1 MMNDRTDPHRY
12 DDLLDLPHHVSVTHP
27 HMSLYDRAA
36 QFAPF
41 KALTGYE
48 DDVEET
54 ARLTDRRVELD
65 ADTIE
70 RLDARLRLLEEH
82 LADAPVVSVTYFRPD
97 ERKDGGSYETLTGVV
112 RKIDGVRHIL
122 VLRSGQQIPI
132 GDIYR
137 IEGEIFFMLGE
148 GSLG

>member
-1 MMNDRTDPHRY
+1 MTNNRTDPHRY
-12 DDLLDLPHHVSVTHP
+12 DGLLDLPHHVSVTHP

-65 ADTIE
+65 ADSIA
-70 RLDARLRLLEEH
+70 RLDARLRLLEDR
-82 LADAPVVSVTYFRPD
+82 LADAPTVSITYFLPD
-97 ERKDGGSYETLTGVV
+97 TRKDGGSYETVTGVV
-112 RKIDGVRHIL
+112 KKIDGVRSVIA
-122 VLRSGQQIPI
+122 LRSGQQIAI
-132 GDIYR
+132 GDIYS
-137 IEGEIFFMLGE
+137 IEGELFSTLGE
-148 GSLG
+148 ELLG

>member
-1 MMNDRTDPHRY
+1 MTSNRTDSHRY

-27 HMSLYDRAA
+27 HITLYDRAA

-54 ARLTDRRVELD
+54 ARLTDQRIELD

-70 RLDARLRLLEEH
+70 RLDARLRLLEER
-82 LADAPVVSVTYFRPD
+82 LVDAPTVSITYFRPD
-97 ERKDGGSYETLTGVV
+97 ERKEGGSYEVATGVV
-112 RKIDGVRHIL
+112 KRIDAIKHAL
-122 VLRSGQQIPI
+122 LLRDGRQIPI
-132 GDIYR
+132 GDISG
-137 IEGEIFFMLGE
+137 IDGELFSALGE
-148 GSLG
+148 

>member
-1 MMNDRTDPHRY
+1 MTSDRANPHRY

-27 HMSLYDRAA
+27 HMSLYDRVA

-65 ADTIE
+65 ADSIA
-70 RLDARLRLLEEH
+70 RLDARLQLLEER
-82 LADAPVVSVTYFRPD
+82 LAAAPAVSVTYFLPD
-97 ERKDGGSYETLTGVV
+97 ARKDGGSYETVTGIVK
-112 RKIDGVRHIL
+112 KIDAVKHVL

-132 GDIYR
+132 GDICD
-137 IEGEIFFMLGE
+137 IKGELFSAFGE
-148 GSLG
+148 

>member
-1 MMNDRTDPHRY
+1 MTSNRTDPHRY

-54 ARLTDRRVELD
+54 ARLTDQRVELD
-65 ADTIE
+65 ADSIA
-70 RLDARLRLLEEH
+70 RLDARLRLLEER
-82 LADAPVVSVTYFRPD
+82 LADAPAVSITYFLSD
-97 ERKDGGSYETLTGVV
+97 ERKDGGSYETVTGIVK
-112 RKIDGVRHIL
+112 KIDAIKHIL
-122 VLRSGQQIPI
+122 VLRDGWQIPI
-132 GDIYR
+132 GDICD
-137 IEGEIFFMLGE
+137 IEGELFSILD
-148 GSLG
+148 GSPSE

>member
-1 MMNDRTDPHRY
+1 MTSDRANPHRY

-65 ADTIE
+65 ADSIA
-70 RLDARLRLLEEH
+70 RLDARLRLLEER
-82 LADAPVVSVTYFRPD
+82 LADVPTVSVTYFQPD
-97 ERKDGGSYETLTGVV
+97 ERKDGGSYETVTGVV
-112 RKIDGVRHIL
+112 KKIDAVKRVLIL
-122 VLRSGQQIPI
+122 WDRQQIPI
-132 GDIYR
+132 EDICG
-137 IEGEIFFMLGE
+137 IEGELFSALGE
-148 GSLG
+148 

>member
-1 MMNDRTDPHRY
+1 MTNNRTDPHRY

-27 HMSLYDRAA
+27 HMTLYDRAA

-54 ARLTDRRVELD
+54 ARPTDQRIELD
-65 ADTIE
+65 ADSIV

-82 LADAPVVSVTYFRPD
+82 LADAPTVSITYFRPD
-97 ERKDGGSYETLTGVV
+97 ERKAGGSYETVTGVV
-112 RKIDGVRHIL
+112 KKIDAIKCIL
-122 VLRSGQQIPI
+122 VLWDGQRIPI
-132 GDIYR
+132 GDISD
-137 IEGEIFFMLGE
+137 IGGELFSILD
-148 GSLG
+148 GSPPA

>member
-1 MMNDRTDPHRY
+1 MTNNRTDPHRY

-27 HMSLYDRAA
+27 HMALYDRAA

-54 ARLTDRRVELD
+54 ARLTDRRIELD

-70 RLDARLRLLEEH
+70 RLDARLRLLEKH
-82 LADAPVVSVTYFRPD
+82 LADAPIVSITYFRPD
-97 ERKDGGSYETLTGVV
+97 AHKEGGSYEKVTGIVK
-112 RKIDGVRHIL
+112 KIDAIKHAL
-122 VLRSGQQIPI
+122 LLRDGRQIPI
-132 GDIYR
+132 GDISG
-137 IEGEIFFMLGE
+137 IDGEFFFALGE
-148 GSLG
+148 

>member
-1 MMNDRTDPHRY
+1 MTSDRANPHRY

-54 ARLTDRRVELD
+54 ARLTDRRIELD
-65 ADTIE
+65 ADSIAH
-70 RLDARLRLLEEH
+70 LDARLRLLEEH
-82 LADAPVVSVTYFRPD
+82 LADAPTVSITYFLPD
-97 ERKDGGSYETLTGVV
+97 KRKEGGSYEVATGVV
-112 RKIDGVRHIL
+112 KKIDGVRRVVI
-122 VLRSGQQIPI
+122 LRSGQQISI
-132 GDIYR
+132 GDISG
-137 IEGEIFFMLGE
+137 IDGELFSCGTARLA
-148 GSLG
+148 

>member
-1 MMNDRTDPHRY
+1 MTNDRTDPRRY

-54 ARLTDRRVELD
+54 ARLTDRRVELN
-65 ADTIE
+65 ADSIA
-70 RLDARLRLLEEH
+70 RLDARLRLLEER
-82 LADAPVVSVTYFRPD
+82 LADAPTVSVTYFLPD
-97 ERKDGGSYETLTGVV
+97 ERKEGGSYETVTGVV
-112 RKIDGVRHIL
+112 KKIDGVRRVVIL
-122 VLRSGQQIPI
+122 RDGLQIPI
-132 GDIYR
+132 GDVSGID
-137 IEGEIFFMLGE
+137 GEFFSALGE
-148 GSLG
+148 

>member
-1 MMNDRTDPHRY
+1 MTNDRTDPHRY

-54 ARLTDRRVELD
+54 ARLTDRRIELD

-82 LADAPVVSVTYFRPD
+82 FADAPAVSIAYFRPD
-97 ERKDGGSYETLTGVV
+97 ERKEGGSYETVTGVV
-112 RKIDGVRHIL
+112 KKIDGVRRVVIL
-122 VLRSGQQIPI
+122 RDGLQIPI
-132 GDIYR
+132 GDIYG
-137 IEGEIFFMLGE
+137 IEGTLFSALGE
-148 GSLG
+148 

>member
-1 MMNDRTDPHRY
+1 MTSDRANPHRY
-12 DDLLDLPHHVSVTHP
+12 DDLLDLPHHVSITHP

-54 ARLTDRRVELD
+54 ARLTDQRVELD
-65 ADTIE
+65 ADSIAH
-70 RLDARLRLLEEH
+70 LDARLRLLEEH
-82 LADAPVVSVTYFRPD
+82 LADAPTVSVTYFLPD
-97 ERKDGGSYETLTGVV
+97 EHKEGGSYETATGVV
-112 RKIDGVRHIL
+112 KKVDAIKRIL

-132 GDIYR
+132 EDICG
-137 IEGEIFFMLGE
+137 IEGELLSE
-148 GSLG
+148 LDERPYE

>member
-1 MMNDRTDPHRY
+1 MTSNRTDPHRY
-12 DDLLDLPHHVSVTHP
+12 DDLLDLPHHVSITHP
-27 HMSLYDRAA
+27 HMPLYDRAA

-54 ARLTDRRVELD
+54 ARLTDQRIELD

-82 LADAPVVSVTYFRPD
+82 LADAPTVSITYFLPD
-97 ERKDGGSYETLTGVV
+97 ERKDGGSYETVTGVV
-112 RKIDGVRHIL
+112 KKIDAIKRIL

-132 GDIYR
+132 GDICD
-137 IEGEIFFMLGE
+137 IEGELFLMLDKDP
-148 GSLG
+148 LG